1 MTYLEAAVL
10 GLIQG
15 LTEFLPVSSSGHLAL
30 AEALF
35 GLPPGDLFF
44 EITVHVATLLA
55 VVAFYRKELLQILV
69 GFARPAGNEVAGMSS
84 RRWLALLVVG
94 TLPAVVVGLTL
105 ETQIEA
111 AFGNLTGIGIAL
123 LATGV
128 LLFSTRRLE
137 GVLLRLGWGRAL
149 IIGCAQAVAILP
161 GVSRSGTTIATA
173 LWLGVEREQA
183 ARFSFFLAIPAI
195 SGAFVLL
202 LAKALKA
209 GALNSTAD
217 WGPLLVAFLVA
228 GISGYVAVGLI
239 LRALARRHFALF
251 GIWCW
256 LVGLAALWYW
266 HA

>member
-55 VVAFYRKELLQILV
+55 VVAFYRKELMQILL
-69 GFARPAGNEVAGMSS
+69 GFTRPVSHEVAGHTSWQ
-84 RRWLALLVVG
+84 WLGLLVVG

-105 ETQIEA
+105 ESQIEA
-111 AFGNLTGIGIAL
+111 AFGNLQGIGFAL
-123 LATGV
+123 LATGA
-128 LLFSTRRLE
+128 LLFSTRPLAGTLR
-137 GVLLRLGWGRAL
+137 RLGWGRAL
-149 IIGCAQAVAILP
+149 AIGCAQAVAILP
-161 GVSRSGTTIATA
+161 GVSRSGATIATA

-183 ARFSFFLAIPAI
+183 ARFSFFLALPAI
-195 SGAFVLL
+195 AGAFILL
-202 LAKALKA
+202 FAKALKSGSLES
-209 GALNSTAD
+209 GAAL
-217 WGPLLVAFLVA
+217 GPLAVAFVTA

-239 LRALARRHFALF
+239 LRALARRHFAWF
-251 GIWCW
+251 GVWCC
-256 LVGLAALWYW
+256 LVGLSALWYG

>member
-44 EITVHVATLLA
+44 EIVVHVATLLA
-55 VVAFYRKELLQILV
+55 VVAFYRRELMQILA
-69 GFARPAGNEVAGMSS
+69 GFARPAGRQVAGISS
-84 RRWLALLVVG
+84 WRWLGLLVVG
-94 TLPAVVVGLTL
+94 TLPAALVGLTL
-105 ETQIEA
+105 EAQIEA

-128 LLFSTRRLE
+128 LLFSTRRLA
-137 GVLLRLGWGRAL
+137 GVRIRLGWGRAL
-149 IIGCAQAVAILP
+149 VIGCAQAVAILP

-183 ARFSFFLAIPAI
+183 ARFSFFLALPAI
-195 SGAFVLL
+195 GGAFALQ
-202 LAKALKA
+202 LAKAGRS
-209 GALNSTAD
+209 GALNNMGD
-217 WGPLLVAFLVA
+217 LGPLAVAFVVA
-228 GISGYVAVGLI
+228 GVSGYIAVGLI

-266 HA
+266 RT

>member
-55 VVAFYRKELLQILV
+55 VVAFYRRELLQILV
-69 GFARPAGNEVAGMSS
+69 GFARPEGHEVAGMSS
-84 RRWLALLVVG
+84 WRWLGLLVIG

-111 AFGNLTGIGIAL
+111 AFGNLRGIGYAL

-128 LLFSTRRLE
+128 LLFSTRRLA
-137 GVLLRLGWGRAL
+137 GVLRRLGWGRAL

-183 ARFSFFLAIPAI
+183 ARFSFFLALPAI
-195 SGAFVLL
+195 SGAFVLQ
-202 LAKALKA
+202 LAKAVKS
-209 GALNSTAD
+209 GALNNAGDS
-217 WGPLLVAFLVA
+217 GPLVVAFVVA
-228 GISGYVAVGLI
+228 GVSGYIAVGLI

-266 HA
+266 HV